1 MDFATAKFPIVIEVH
16 DRGEFQKAGH
26 FVPRMVDEHQMVR
39 DWQGSEVFIGT
50 LNHELVNE
58 FGQVNTGGRE
68 QILRVYADSP
78 EELQRLMS
86 LRIVETFH
94 AQFNAL
100 SVQAK
105 ECVDIKRLN
114 DELTRLRAFVA
125 LAGPRPRKSVS
136 RPVPDSAIRRGPQSK
151 KKGRSK

>member
-1 MDFATAKFPIVIEVH
+1 MDFATAKFPIVIETH
-16 DRGEFQKAGH
+16 DRAQFQKEGH
-26 FVPRMVDEHQMVR
+26 FVPRMVDEHGMPR
-39 DWQGSEVFIGT
+39 DWQGEAVFIGT

-58 FGQVNTGGRE
+58 FGQVNEGGRQ

-78 EELQRLMS
+78 KELQRLMS

-105 ECVDIKRLN
+105 EQMDIKCLN
-114 DELTRLRAFVA
+114 DENLRLRALVDAA
-125 LAGPRPRKSVS
+125 LPMGA
-136 RPVPDSAIRRGPQSK
+136 
-151 KKGRSK
+151 KGRRAKS